1 MWAVDTHFGLS
12 VYITE
17 VMRRDQMSHLGIL
30 QCRKKK
36 KISAKYL
43 GDRRRKKQPERL
55 KPAKYSNR
63 GQ

>member
-17 VMRRDQMSHLGIL
+17 VMGRDQMSHLGIL

-36 KISAKYL
+36 KDKC
-43 GDRRRKKQPERL
+43 QVF
-55 KPAKYSNR
+55 R
-63 GQ
+63 GQKEKKTTREIETSKV